1 MDSKVLLYLS
11 ILMIA
16 GMKKRISV
24 LLVGETG
31 EQQGYVL
38 EEYSCICIG
47 SFSMVLLNANKK

>member
-1 MDSKVLLYLS
+1 
-11 ILMIA
+11 MIT

-31 EQQGYVL
+31 EQLGYVL